1 MICQSSKY
9 IQIQKKSSGWSAHQN
24 SNDRSFSEMQ
34 SHGVTNFIN
43 KVDLLFYRR
52 GSDPSLFGSIRVN
65 SDSRGRSIVS
75 FVFFPL
81 LNLFSPGVGG
91 RDYLMTNSHI
101 KINWKELS
109 FDEFPLLH
117 ENSFDHYIAV
127 PVIQPTALYILSPI
141 LLSCQKQPS
150 SLYFQT
156 NIFSAEPPCIIH
168 GPAPQCMQ
176 QSNYISQLNVKQ
188 QISNVFVFKCFWKIF
203 FCPKKCKTGWNNWY

>member
-1 MICQSSKY
+1 M
-9 IQIQKKSSGWSAHQN
+9 
-24 SNDRSFSEMQ
+24 
-34 SHGVTNFIN
+34 
-43 KVDLLFYRR
+43 
-52 GSDPSLFGSIRVN
+52 
-65 SDSRGRSIVS
+65 
-75 FVFFPL
+75 
-81 LNLFSPGVGG
+81 
-91 RDYLMTNSHI
+91 
-101 KINWKELS
+101 S
-109 FDEFPLLH
+109 FDKIPLLH

-188 QISNVFVFKCFWKIF
+188 QISNVFFSNVFEKYFSVLKNAKLGGTTDI
-203 FCPKKCKTGWNNWY
+203 KASINHSLLDICKWARTNIHT